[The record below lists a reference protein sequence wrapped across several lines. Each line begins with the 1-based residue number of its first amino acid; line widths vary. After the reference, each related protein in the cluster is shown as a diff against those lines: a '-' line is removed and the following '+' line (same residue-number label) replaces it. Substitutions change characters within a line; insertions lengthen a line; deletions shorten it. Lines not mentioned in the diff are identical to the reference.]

1 LIYYCIVPGGNA
13 LGGETK
19 GTYEVVD
26 VAFLVKSWG
35 KERASMATEQQELSA
50 VVSELG
56 LDHQNKATIGRL
68 LNHGG
73 LGHVDEGDDGRMSAT
88 IRITEDEL
96 TYSPSILVMPHGG
109 DLEIEFLN
117 DDKNTHCA
125 IIPSNGDYQW
135 IWLPN
140 HSRGKVNINL
150 DGPGYYWYS
159 SNVGNDEGR
168 GLMGAIVV
176 MGDVPDEA
184 KLDRPPQPRP

>member
-1 LIYYCIVPGGNA
+1 MA
-13 LGGETK
+13 RAGEK
-19 GTYEVVD
+19 
-26 VAFLVKSWG
+26 
-35 KERASMATEQQELSA
+35 QLSQ

-68 LNHGG
+68 LTHHD
-73 LGHVDEGDDGRMSAT
+73 LGHVEEKSDGTMAAT

-109 DLEIEFLN
+109 ELEIEFLN

-125 IIPSNGDYQW
+125 IVPSNGDYQW

-140 HSRGKVNINL
+140 HSRGKVKVNL

>member
-1 LIYYCIVPGGNA
+1 
-13 LGGETK
+13 
-19 GTYEVVD
+19 
-26 VAFLVKSWG
+26 
-35 KERASMATEQQELSA
+35 MATAGQQELSA

-73 LGHVDEGDDGRMSAT
+73 LGHVEEGADGRMSAT

-109 DLEIEFLN
+109 ELEIEFLN

-125 IIPSNGDYQW
+125 IVPSNGDYQW

-140 HSRGKVNINL
+140 HSRGKVNVTL

>member
-1 LIYYCIVPGGNA
+1 MA
-13 LGGETK
+13 
-19 GTYEVVD
+19 
-26 VAFLVKSWG
+26 
-35 KERASMATEQQELSA
+35 RAREKQLSQ

-68 LNHGG
+68 LNHSD
-73 LGHVDEGDDGRMSAT
+73 LGHVEEKSDGTMTAT

-109 DLEIEFLN
+109 ELEIEFFN

-125 IIPSNGDYQW
+125 IVPSNGDYQW
-135 IWLPN
+135 IWLVN
-140 HSRGKVNINL
+140 HSRGKMTVNL